1 MYSSEIRTMTDEQIL
16 DAIEDNKEALFN
28 LRFQAA
34 SGQLEDPNA
43 LQRTKR
49 DLARLNTIL
58 RERQLATQAVKK
70 EGK

>member
-1 MYSSEIRTMTDEQIL
+1 MTDEQIL
-16 DAIEDNKEALFN
+16 DAIEDNKESLFN

-43 LQRTKR
+43 LQRAKR

-58 RERQLATQAVKK
+58 RERQLAAQAVKK